1 MSNCITPTTPFWD
14 ATQQA
19 WAHAAQFCPP
29 IHHDYCIAGYRVQL
43 QIIGATLAAR
53 LTPAL
58 AHLAYP
64 PTTQPALTVRLWD
77 VSCTPIGLPPP
88 PWQQVD
94 YAARSQVRGY
104 ETGPLLAAYQL
115 DSGALSLLDLTQNCA
130 LYAVQAA
137 EQLPY
142 YESGMPLRTILHWWL
157 RAQGRQL
164 VHAAA
169 VGTAQG
175 GVLIVGQGGSG
186 KSTTALAC
194 LLAGM
199 RYVADDY
206 CVVTP
211 TAQPMV
217 ASLYNSGKVVADH
230 LRSFPALAPLVSNPA
245 GLGQGEK
252 ALLLLQRHFPAQLA
266 ACLPLRAILQPQITG
281 QPATSLQPINSS
293 SALRSLAPS
302 TIFQLSNGGE
312 QDFRLLAALVRQ
324 VPTYRLALGTEIGQ
338 IPGVI
343 QKLLENRR

>member
-1 MSNCITPTTPFWD
+1 MSNCTTPTEPFWQ
-14 ATQQA
+14 ASQQA
-19 WAHAAQFCPP
+19 WARAAQLCPP
-29 IHHDYCIAGYRVQL
+29 HQYDYDIAGHPVQL

-58 AHLAYP
+58 AHLAAP
-64 PTTQPALTVRLWD
+64 PATAPALTVRLWD
-77 VSCTPIGLPPP
+77 VSCTPVGLPPP
-88 PWQQVD
+88 PWQEQD

-115 DSGALSLLDLTQNCA
+115 DSGALSLLDLPQNCA
-130 LYAVQAA
+130 LYAVQDA

-157 RAQGRQL
+157 RAQGCQL

-175 GVLIVGQGGSG
+175 GVLIVGQGGAG

-211 TAQPMV
+211 APQPAV
-217 ASLYNSGKVVADH
+217 ASLYNSGKVAADH

-266 ACLPLRAILQPQITG
+266 DCLPLRAILQPQITG
-281 QPATSLQPINSS
+281 QPTTSLQPITSS
-293 SALRSLAPS
+293 VALRSLAPS
-302 TIFQLSNGGE
+302 TIFQLSTGGE

-324 VPTYRLALGTEIGQ
+324 VPTYRLALGTALAQ
-338 IPGVI
+338 IPEII
-343 QKLLENRR
+343 QRLLDS

>member
-19 WAHAAQFCPP
+19 WSHAAQFCPP

-53 LTPAL
+53 LAPAL
-58 AHLAYP
+58 AHLACP

-130 LYAVQAA
+130 LYAVQNA

-157 RAQGRQL
+157 REQGCQL

-169 VGTAQG
+169 VGTERG
-175 GVLIVGQGGSG
+175 GVLIVGQGGAG
-186 KSTTALAC
+186 KSTTALSC

-206 CVVTP
+206 CIVTP
-211 TAQPMV
+211 TLEPTV
-217 ASLYNSGKVVADH
+217 ASLYNTGKVAADH
-230 LRSFPALAPLVSNPA
+230 LRSFPALAPLVSNPE
-245 GLGQGEK
+245 GLSQGEK
-252 ALLLLQRHFPAQLA
+252 ALLLLQHHFPTQLA

-281 QPATSLQPINSS
+281 QPKTSLQPISPS
-293 SALRSLAPS
+293 IALRGLAPS
-302 TIFQLSNGGE
+302 TIFQLSTGGE
-312 QDFRLLAALVRQ
+312 ADFRLLATLVRQ
-324 VPTYRLALGTEIGQ
+324 VPTYRLALGTTLTQ
-338 IPGVI
+338 IPKVI
-343 QKLLENRR
+343 QGLLDS

>member
-1 MSNCITPTTPFWD
+1 M
-14 ATQQA
+14 
-19 WAHAAQFCPP
+19 
-29 IHHDYCIAGYRVQL
+29 QL

-58 AHLAYP
+58 AHLIAA

-77 VSCTPIGLPPP
+77 VSCTPVALPPP
-88 PWQQVD
+88 PWQPED
-94 YAARSQVRGY
+94 YTARSQVQGY

-115 DSGALSLLDLTQNCA
+115 DSGALSLLDLPQNCA
-130 LYAVQAA
+130 LYAVQDA

-157 RAQGRQL
+157 RAQGCQL

-175 GVLIVGQGGSG
+175 GVLIVGQGGAG

-211 TAQPMV
+211 APQPAVACVVTPAPQPAV
-217 ASLYNSGKVVADH
+217 ASLYNSGKVAADH
-230 LRSFPALAPLVSNPA
+230 LRSFPTLAPLVSNPA

-252 ALLLLQRHFPAQLA
+252 ALLLLQHHFPAQLA
-266 ACLPLRAILQPQITG
+266 DCLPLRAILQPQITG
-281 QPATSLQPINSS
+281 QPTTSLQPIASS
-293 SALRSLAPS
+293 VALRSLAPS
-302 TIFQLSNGGE
+302 TIFQLSTGGE

-324 VPTYRLALGTEIGQ
+324 VPTYRLALGTALAQ
-338 IPGVI
+338 IPEII
-343 QKLLENRR
+343 QRLLDS